1 MKGNKK
7 TKKGKVALAVMIA
20 ALAGAIWLNMN
31 YTTASADKKKDET
44 SKYLGQAEFVN
55 ASVSS
60 ESTESDYFKELRKQR
75 TDAREESL
83 SIIEESLKSD
93 KLTDEQKEK
102 LTQKTEALAA
112 AAEKESAIETLLKAK
127 GFGSVLAVIGEEEVN
142 VIVEG
147 PIDSAATVKI
157 QDAVISQTDFAL
169 PQIKIISSDK

>member
-60 ESTESDYFKELRKQR
+60 ESKESDYFKELRKQR

-157 QDAVISQTDFAL
+157 QDAVISQTDLAH

>member
-31 YTTASADKKKDET
+31 YTTTSADKKKDET

-60 ESTESDYFKELRKQR
+60 ESKESDYFKELRKQR